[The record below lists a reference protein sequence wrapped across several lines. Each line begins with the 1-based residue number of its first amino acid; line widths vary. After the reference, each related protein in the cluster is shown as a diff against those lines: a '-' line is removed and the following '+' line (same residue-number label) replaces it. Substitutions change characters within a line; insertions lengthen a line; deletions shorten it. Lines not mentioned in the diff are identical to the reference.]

1 MRQLRKEVRERE
13 KEIKG
18 RKMRGDHPRGRRR
31 GRERVEGKEK
41 TDTNSLTTGERER
54 RQRDG
59 LTSGWK
65 SKGEWHMAD
74 TRPPM

>member
-18 RKMRGDHPRGRRR
+18 TKMRGDHPRGGRG

-41 TDTNSLTTGERER
+41 TDT
-54 RQRDG
+54 
-59 LTSGWK
+59 
-65 SKGEWHMAD
+65 
-74 TRPPM
+74 